1 MGDIILERNPTQVM
15 KLDENEQAILN
26 EIEIADEPRKFQYKP
41 KKKKGFSR
49 QAVQQE
55 EEEVGE
61 EIDAFM
67 NPGKQNET
75 SHAPPPPD
83 FVDHGEMDDDDDDD
97 MMPPDI
103 GEDDD
108 VGYSQSEQPSKGY
121 STIED
126 EKADLLNKLA
136 RLSKKG
142 LHVNKSLNAYSNV
155 QELRTEYKRITYS
168 IDVDQSLRFSRRMLI
183 ACVTGLEFLNKRYNP
198 LDVQLEGWSESV
210 MENVD
215 DYDGVFEELY
225 VKYRSKV
232 EMAPEV
238 KLIMM
243 LGGSAMMFHLTN
255 SMFKAA
261 IPNVNDVMKQNPDL
275 MQNMMSAVQNT
286 MTRGGNAPPQ
296 PSGGAPPPPAEP
308 TNGRREMQGP
318 GLDIS
323 SLMGGISMPPVPPMN
338 TMPQQTIQEEEEE
351 FDEDD
356 DMSDIVSVTS
366 SVTGDVKKVK
376 VTGTKRGRK
385 KSTKSKKEISL

>member
-1 MGDIILERNPTQVM
+1 MGDIILERNPAQVM
-15 KLDENEQAILN
+15 KLDENEQALLN

-41 KKKKGFSR
+41 KGRKKPALQR
-49 QAVQQE
+49 RE
-55 EEEVGE
+55 EEADME
-61 EIDAFM
+61 EDIDAFM
-67 NPGKQNET
+67 NPGKQNENIQ
-75 SHAPPPPD
+75 SQPPPE
-83 FVDHGEMDDDDDDD
+83 FVDHGDMEDDDDD
-97 MMPPDI
+97 MM
-103 GEDDD
+103 GGMGMEEDDGGAGEYNTAD
-108 VGYSQSEQPSKGY
+108 QPSKGY
-121 STIED
+121 SSIED

-142 LHVNKSLNAYSNV
+142 LHVNKSLNAYSSI
-155 QELRTEYKRITYS
+155 QDLRTEYKRITYS
-168 IDVDQSLRFSRRMLI
+168 IDVDQSIKFSRRMLI

-225 VKYRSKV
+225 VKYRAKV

-261 IPNVNDVMKQNPDL
+261 IPNMNDVMKQNPDL

-286 MTRGGNAPPQ
+286 VTRGGNAPP
-296 PSGGAPPPPAEP
+296 PSGAPPPPTEP
-308 TNGRREMQGP
+308 GGRREMSGP

-323 SLMGGISMPPVPPMN
+323 SLMGGLSMPPVPPMN
-338 TMPQQTIQEEEEE
+338 TTPQFTEDTIPEE
-351 FDEDD
+351 FDDD
-356 DMSDIVSVTS
+356 DDLSDIVSVTS

-376 VTGTKRGRK
+376 VTSKRGK
-385 KSTKSKKEISL
+385 KKGGKSKKEISL